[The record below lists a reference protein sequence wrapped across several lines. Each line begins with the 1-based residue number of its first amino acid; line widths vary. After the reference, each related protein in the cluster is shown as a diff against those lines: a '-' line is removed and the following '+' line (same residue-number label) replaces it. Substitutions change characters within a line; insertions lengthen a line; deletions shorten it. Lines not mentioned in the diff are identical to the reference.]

1 MNNNSSDNSHK
12 KSTSDPASRNYAK
25 EVKNKAN
32 EKSPS
37 GEDEPS
43 PRTTYKQLIDLNRI
57 NAQIN

>member
-1 MNNNSSDNSHK
+1 MNNNSSDNSHT

-43 PRTTYKQLIDLNRI
+43 LRTTYK
-57 NAQIN
+57 

>member
-1 MNNNSSDNSHK
+1 MNNNSSDNSHT

-25 EVKNKAN
+25 EVKNKTN

-43 PRTTYKQLIDLNRI
+43 LRTTYK
-57 NAQIN
+57 